1 LADGRTALSQHRRRT
16 ADNGGPRKAS
26 NGRPRKASNGR
37 PRKASN
43 RRPRRSVRA
52 FLLTTVVSAIFVAA
66 GAEYVIGQFASQA
79 NPLAESLAALPASR
93 AGIQLEHQ
101 RQHMILMVAATK
113 SFKVVG
119 KPKVATKPAPPPSAG
134 SGGGGAP
141 IVYAP
146 VPSPGTA
153 QSIAYNLLPAF
164 GFAKSQ
170 FGCLKVMWNNESGWR
185 VTAANASG
193 AYGIPQ
199 ALPGSKMASAGPN
212 WQTNATTQI
221 KWGLGYIKGRYGT
234 PCGAW
239 NFWQAHGWY

>member
-1 LADGRTALSQHRRRT
+1 M
-16 ADNGGPRKAS
+16 AS
-26 NGRPRKASNGR
+26 NRRPRKAS
-37 PRKASN
+37 K

-66 GAEYVIGQFASQA
+66 GAEYVIGQFARQV
-79 NPLAESLAALPASR
+79 NPLAEALTGIPASH
-93 AGIQLEHQ
+93 AGVQLEHQ

-113 SFKVVG
+113 SFKIVG
-119 KPKVATKPAPPPSAG
+119 KPKVATQPAPPAPT
-134 SGGGGAP
+134 GGGGGVP
-141 IVYAP
+141 VVTAP

-153 QSIAYNLLPAF
+153 EAIAQQLLPSF
-164 GFAKSQ
+164 GFNAKTQ
-170 FGCLKVMWNNESGWR
+170 YPCLYQMWMRESGWR

-199 ALPGSKMASAGPN
+199 ALPGSKMATAGPN

-239 NFWQAHGWY
+239 SFWQANGWY

>member
-1 LADGRTALSQHRRRT
+1 MSQHRRRT
-16 ADNGGPRKAS
+16 AD

-66 GAEYVIGQFASQA
+66 GAEYVIGQLSAQP
-79 NPLAESLAALPASR
+79 NLLAASLAAIPTSR
-93 AGIQLEHQ
+93 AGAHLVHE
-101 RQHMILMVAATK
+101 RQHMILMAAATK

-134 SGGGGAP
+134 GGGGGAP

-146 VPSPGTA
+146 IPSPGTA

-239 NFWQAHGWY
+239 AFWQNNGWY

>member
-1 LADGRTALSQHRRRT
+1 MGSDS
-16 ADNGGPRKAS
+16 GPRKAS
-26 NGRPRKASNGR
+26 NRR

-66 GAEYVIGQFASQA
+66 GAEYVIGQFATQV
-79 NPLAESLAALPASR
+79 NPLADALTAIPTSR
-93 AGIQLEHQ
+93 AGVQLEHQ

-119 KPKVATKPAPPPSAG
+119 SPKVAKIPPPPPSA
-134 SGGGGAP
+134 SGGAGGAP
-141 IVYAP
+141 VYTAP
-146 VPSPGTA
+146 IPSPGTA
-153 QSIAYNLLPAF
+153 QAIAYQLLPAF
-164 GFAKSQ
+164 GFNAKTEYS
-170 FGCLKVMWNNESGWR
+170 CLLPMWQNESGWS

-199 ALPGSKMASAGPN
+199 ALPGYKMASAGPN

-221 KWGLGYIKGRYGT
+221 KWGLGYIKGRYGS
-234 PCGAW
+234 PCNAW
-239 NFWQAHGWY
+239 AFWQNNGWY

>member
-1 LADGRTALSQHRRRT
+1 MSQHRRRT
-16 ADNGGPRKAS
+16 ASSSG
-26 NGRPRKASNGR
+26 PRKASNGR

-52 FLLTTVVSAIFVAA
+52 FLLTTVVSAIFIAA
-66 GAEYVIGQFASQA
+66 GAEYVIGQFAVQT
-79 NPLAESLAALPASR
+79 NPLADALTAIPASR
-93 AGIQLEHQ
+93 AGAQLVHQ
-101 RQHMILMVAATK
+101 RQVMIQLAAATK

-119 KPKVATKPAPPPSAG
+119 SPKVAQIPAPPASA
-134 SGGGGAP
+134 GGGGGGTPVISAP
-141 IVYAP
+141 I
-146 VPSPGTA
+146 PSPGTA
-153 QSIAYNLLPAF
+153 EAIAYQLLPAF
-164 GFAKSQ
+164 GFNAKTQYS
-170 FGCLKVMWNNESGWR
+170 CLYPMWMRESGWS

-199 ALPGSKMASAGPN
+199 ALPGWKMASAGPN

-239 NFWQAHGWY
+239 SFWQANGWY